1 MNFTQ
6 TNDENQQRPLSHFLS
21 VNMRW
26 LCNNSAVRAP
36 MSFLITL
43 SRPRSIFSLLPLAA
57 INYSANA
64 PTAAA
69 IAESFKDLN

>member
-1 MNFTQ
+1 MF
-6 TNDENQQRPLSHFLS
+6 E
-21 VNMRW
+21 RW
-26 LCNNSAVRAP
+26 LCNNNNAVREP
-36 MSFLITL
+36 VSFLITL
-43 SRPRSIFSLLPLAA
+43 SYRPSFFFCSLAA